1 MQILMLSKFFKYTIL
16 GICLIFSSKS
26 FSQTDNLGQQI
37 SYFLEDAIFYSNKYI
52 TPATDAAVYQASSA
66 WMSSPKKRKLY
77 EVTLG
82 IHGNLFFV
90 PNRDRKFEIK
100 NSDFSFF
107 TLQNSNSETISS
119 AIVPTALGG
128 NSNYFL
134 VGSLQGNEIK
144 IQTPKGVDNEQII
157 YSYVQGSISLWK
169 GFEIIAKYST
179 KVKLKK
185 SDYQVYG
192 FGLKHNFSQYMK
204 SLVTNKINLA
214 AMVAYSKEDVSFDF
228 LDVQTPYGSLGINKI
243 TGLIDTWQF
252 QASGSKEWKKLELMV
267 SVISNKSNFE
277 YKLSGDKG
285 GIEDFI
291 PVQSIFNEK
300 LKEIYKT
307 KYNTIGEISGRYQ
320 INKFF
325 IQSTLAFGKF
335 VNTNL
340 SIQYEF

>member
-1 MQILMLSKFFKYTIL
+1 
-16 GICLIFSSKS
+16 
-26 FSQTDNLGQQI
+26 
-37 SYFLEDAIFYSNKYI
+37 
-52 TPATDAAVYQASSA
+52 
-66 WMSSPKKRKLY
+66 
-77 EVTLG
+77 
-82 IHGNLFFV
+82 
-90 PNRDRKFEIK
+90 
-100 NSDFSFF
+100 
-107 TLQNSNSETISS
+107 
-119 AIVPTALGG
+119 
-128 NSNYFL
+128 
-134 VGSLQGNEIK
+134 
-144 IQTPKGVDNEQII
+144 
-157 YSYVQGSISLWK
+157 
-169 GFEIIAKYST
+169 
-179 KVKLKK
+179 
-185 SDYQVYG
+185 
-192 FGLKHNFSQYMK
+192 MK

-214 AMVAYSKEDVSFDF
+214 AMVAYSNEDVSFDF

-243 TGLIDTWQF
+243 SGLIDTWQF

-267 SVISNKSNFE
+267 SVISNKSDFE

-320 INKFF
+320 INKFY